1 MSPRQDKCLLQQQ
14 EVVFAE
20 CLSATVVTDWFP
32 DVTKSTSCC
41 PYVPLDRQR
50 LLMSLYMYQPVRLP
64 VLCFSDEPQ
73 NSARIEALTHAY
85 EPHFSV
91 FATCGRSGPVC
102 YSLCPLLWRVC
113 NAPEVEHWPQFLF
126 SRAPG
131 QVFFSLLGENNC
143 QHLTESL
150 KQQPVHVNQAVCG
163 HSHIKCRL
171 ACSAVDWL
179 PVSVLITLVHVINT
193 NGQGSKLQ

>member
-1 MSPRQDKCLLQQQ
+1 M
-14 EVVFAE
+14 FA
-20 CLSATVVTDWFP
+20 SATGSRVCRVSECDSCDRLISGCYKKHQLLPLRSIGPSTFADVAVHVSTRASSSSLLLRRTAKFCP
-32 DVTKSTSCC
+32 DRGA
-41 PYVPLDRQR
+41 YAR
-50 LLMSLYMYQPVRLP
+50 LRAP
-64 VLCFSDEPQ
+64 
-73 NSARIEALTHAY
+73 
-85 EPHFSV
+85 FSV

-163 HSHIKCRL
+163 HSHIKTCL
-171 ACSAVDWL
+171 QCSWL
-179 PVSVLITLVHVINT
+179 TSC
-193 NGQGSKLQ
+193 